1 MCIFKFLF
9 FTNVKLRKKR
19 VFSFHHFFFQDYS
32 FSGVGGSG
40 ADISFID
47 ELVAVHFKLK
57 LLHPFY
63 LQSRRSR
70 RRGQERWMVRS
81 WCQIPEMDGSEHVK
95 QTFSAVKWNLIM
107 IRFGFNFLIF
117 QLLYYW
123 VWFNGGPILRMWV
136 KQVLICSSVR
146 KR

>member
-1 MCIFKFLF
+1 MAAARHSATNRNDRINPEVASFSCVYSSFFF
-9 FTNVKLRKKR
+9 FTNVKLQKKQ
-19 VFSFHHFFFQDYS
+19 VFSFHYFFFQDYS
-32 FSGVGGSG
+32 FNGVGRSG

-81 WCQIPEMDGSEHVK
+81 
-95 QTFSAVKWNLIM
+95 
-107 IRFGFNFLIF
+107 
-117 QLLYYW
+117 
-123 VWFNGGPILRMWV
+123 
-136 KQVLICSSVR
+136 
-146 KR
+146 